1 MAASYYGSQFYRSEY
16 FASLF
21 YRKPQDAATIRQS
34 ILNEIFKRIETQFAK
49 LYINRKLPIKQADE
63 YGISVNWANEQISY
77 SRAQLKVEPQHK
89 IILSIAV
96 AAKAVSAAQPVWQL
110 LDSYSAEVEELLYQ
124 DQTFGGLAIG
134 AEINEYQLE
143 LDEQTQSTAGTITMK
158 FFIFYNA
165 VEGFPRSPIL

>member
-1 MAASYYGSQFYRSEY
+1 MAANYYGSQFYRSNY
-16 FASLF
+16 FAALF
-21 YRKPQDAATIRQS
+21 YRKPQDAATIRQR
-34 ILNEIFKRIETQFAK
+34 ILNEILKRIEA
-49 LYINRKLPIKQADE
+49 LAANVYINRKLPITQSDE
-63 YGISVNWANEQISY
+63 YGISVNWANEEISY
-77 SRAQLKVEPQHK
+77 NRAQLKVEPQHK
-89 IILSIAV
+89 IILLIAV

-110 LDSYSAEVEELLYQ
+110 LDNYSAEIEELLYH

-134 AEINEYQLE
+134 AEINEYSLE